1 MFEKIGSLY
10 INGAPAK
17 TGAMYQPGDIIGL
30 GDTAPGLELYWKP
43 IDKHSYILAAPALLC
58 ISWRQLRDLGFVSG
72 KPFQMDGRMF
82 MVHLPRLGV
91 KPPINR
97 SVPEGIS
104 FWGRRPS
111 SVLRER
117 NRNSAPLS
125 PGSMPTAGTAHIRQ
139 HGGRIWDLS
148 QSWTRVFKF
157 AILGCTDENRA

>member
-104 FWGRRPS
+104 FWG
-111 SVLRER
+111 
-117 NRNSAPLS
+117 
-125 PGSMPTAGTAHIRQ
+125 
-139 HGGRIWDLS
+139 GGDLHL
-148 QSWTRVFKF
+148 F
-157 AILGCTDENRA
+157 

>member
-17 TGAMYQPGDIIGL
+17 TGAMYQPRDIIGL

-104 FWGRRPS
+104 FWGEETFICFEGKKPEQRSPIAGINANSWDSAHPAARRENLGFVP
-111 SVLRER
+111 VL
-117 NRNSAPLS
+117 
-125 PGSMPTAGTAHIRQ
+125 
-139 HGGRIWDLS
+139 
-148 QSWTRVFKF
+148 
-157 AILGCTDENRA
+157 DEGI